1 MTKDT
6 NKMIACCRDI
16 IQYGTFRNLEGVW
29 VHYLFSMVILEA
41 LDDLNSKIDFIMKE
55 I

>member
-1 MTKDT
+1 M
-6 NKMIACCRDI
+6 
-16 IQYGTFRNLEGVW
+16 GLLENWKEFW